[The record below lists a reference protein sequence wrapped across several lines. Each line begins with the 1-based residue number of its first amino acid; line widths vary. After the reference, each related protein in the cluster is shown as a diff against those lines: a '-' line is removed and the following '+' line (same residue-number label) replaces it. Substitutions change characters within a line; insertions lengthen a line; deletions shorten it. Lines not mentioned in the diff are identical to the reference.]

1 LRNIPSGRI
10 EITINKDLVLD
21 YFVFVRDLKTATS
34 STLPLVSA
42 VHNINGDIKS
52 KLSEIDQ
59 NYAELYPSERI
70 DLSFSTTT
78 KSGNRTY
85 ILKSVGRYET
95 DTTFLGKQNNLAK
108 LNEVPTIPTENKLYD
123 NYPNPFNPTTQIKYS
138 IKESGLVQIKIYD
151 ILGKEIT
158 TLVNERKDA
167 GSYTIDFNASELPS
181 GVYIYQ
187 LTTPGFTQARK
198 MILTK

>member
-1 LRNIPSGRI
+1 M
-10 EITINKDLVLD
+10 
-21 YFVFVRDLKTATS
+21 
-34 STLPLVSA
+34 
-42 VHNINGDIKS
+42 
-52 KLSEIDQ
+52 
-59 NYAELYPSERI
+59 
-70 DLSFSTTT
+70 
-78 KSGNRTY
+78 
-85 ILKSVGRYET
+85 
-95 DTTFLGKQNNLAK
+95 
-108 LNEVPTIPTENKLYD
+108 YD

-138 IKESGLVQIKIYD
+138 IKESGLVQIKVYD

-198 MILTK
+198 MILAK

>member
-1 LRNIPSGRI
+1 MFP
-10 EITINKDLVLD
+10 T
-21 YFVFVRDLKTATS
+21 
-34 STLPLVSA
+34 
-42 VHNINGDIKS
+42 
-52 KLSEIDQ
+52 
-59 NYAELYPSERI
+59 ERI

-78 KSGNRTY
+78 NSGNRAY

-95 DTTFLGKQNNLAK
+95 DTTFQGKQNNLAK
-108 LNEVPTIPTENKLYD
+108 LNELPTIPTENKLYD

-138 IKESGLVQIKIYD
+138 IKESGLVQIKVYD

-198 MILTK
+198 MILAK